1 MSSNHRGSLYVSSP
15 SQRKTSSRSSS
26 RRSSSSRITR
36 RNSAAAA
43 YIASVNRFVSAL
55 KRSDDLKKRLLDL
68 LVEKGR
74 EYFAADKSGFAGNDE
89 NIEDMY
95 QDIKVLNK
103 KEFIADMRENQGHA
117 DETPDDEVIWGD
129 EASFDD
135 SFRHAIII
143 DITDIH
149 NPTPV
154 NRPDLLNATNDYVL
168 QWKQV
173 QRLPTTLKPF
183 QIAVHSDGGNEAVFF
198 PIPTLKK

>member
-1 MSSNHRGSLYVSSP
+1 MSSNRGSLYVSSP

-26 RRSSSSRITR
+26 RRSSSSRNTR
-36 RNSAAAA
+36 RNTAVAS

-55 KRSDDLKKRLLDL
+55 KRSDDLKKLLLDL

-74 EYFAADKSGFAGNDE
+74 EYFAADKSGFVGNDE
-89 NIEDMY
+89 DIEDMY

-103 KEFIADMRENQGHA
+103 KEFIDILREDFGA
-117 DETPDDEVIWGD
+117 DEDTPDDEVIWRD

-135 SFRHAIII
+135 SFRHTIII

-149 NPTPV
+149 HPNV
-154 NRPDLLNATNDYVL
+154 VGRPDLLNASQDYVL
-168 QWKQV
+168 TWKQV
-173 QRLPTTLKPF
+173 QRLPATLKPF
-183 QIAVHSDGGNEAVFF
+183 QIAVHSDGGNAAVFF